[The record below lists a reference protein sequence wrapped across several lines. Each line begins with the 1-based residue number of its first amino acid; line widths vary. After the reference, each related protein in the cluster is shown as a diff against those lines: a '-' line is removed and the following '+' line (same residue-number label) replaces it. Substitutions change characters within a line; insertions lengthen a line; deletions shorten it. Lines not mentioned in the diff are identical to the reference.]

1 MMRRSLVAAV
11 FAVSACSQD
20 PAPCDPGSAGLGG
33 APAAQY
39 RIVTPA
45 PALNGCPSQTQAQV
59 AHDAAGLQ
67 GLYDTAASADAGSSM
82 PPAVDFSRETAVV
95 ITSTGNEGVAW
106 AVVQGDVLTVGLRGC
121 SSYVGVCNAITIAVS
136 GNVSRAATHEC
147 EGVTCF

>member
-1 MMRRSLVAAV
+1 MMRARLVAAV
-11 FAVSACSQD
+11 FAFSACSSD

-39 RIVTPA
+39 RLVTPA
-45 PALNGCPSQTQAQV
+45 PALNACPSKTQAQV
-59 AHDAAGLQ
+59 AHDVAGLQ
-67 GLYDTAASADAGSSM
+67 GLYDTIASADAGSSM
-82 PPAVDFSRETAVV
+82 PPPVDFSRETAVV
-95 ITSTGNEGVAW
+95 ITATDQEGVAW

-121 SSYVGVCNAITIAVS
+121 ASYTGVCTATTLAVS